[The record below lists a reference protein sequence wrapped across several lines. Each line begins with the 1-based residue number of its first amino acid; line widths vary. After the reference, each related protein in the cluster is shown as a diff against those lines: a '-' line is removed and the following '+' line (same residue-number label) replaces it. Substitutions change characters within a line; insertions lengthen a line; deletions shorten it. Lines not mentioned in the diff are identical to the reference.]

1 MINFDLSAMKNKK
14 TKIIATVGPASESK
28 EVLMEM
34 MRSGMNVVRINASH
48 NADREYITK
57 TVEKIRECAREVQ
70 RPIGIFLD
78 LQGPKIRIGKF
89 ENGPINLEVGQQFIL
104 TADDVLGN
112 QERVGLTYK
121 GLVHDTVA
129 GESIFI
135 NDGAIKL
142 LVKAVTGNDI
152 ICEVIQGGVLSNSK
166 GVNLPTTRLSLS
178 PITDKDR
185 EDALVAIDCKL
196 DYLAMSFVSDAETIR
211 SFRKYLDDNG
221 GSEVR
226 IIAKIERQVAID
238 NIQEI
243 IDEVDVV
250 MVARGDL
257 GVEIG
262 LEKVPEAQKN
272 IIYECNRRTKPVI
285 VATQMLETMIEK
297 RNATRAE
304 VSDVANAIYDRC
316 DAVMLSGETAVG
328 IDPAHVIRTMRDI
341 CFAADTTMAVKKD
354 FNYQAIKPVQQTL
367 SGSFA
372 AAADLIATET
382 NAKALIIFTTTGKS
396 PLRSSKLN
404 PKIQILAVTDSDQ
417 AYTRMTL
424 LRAVIPIKIDKKFT
438 EFARWSD
445 MITEAIQI
453 LKANSFL
460 SSGDKIVLM
469 AGIPVVRSGST
480 NSIRYLQ
487 IK

>member
-1 MINFDLSAMKNKK
+1 MLNCELSAMRSKK
-14 TKIIATVGPASESK
+14 TKIIATIGPASES
-28 EVLMEM
+28 EAVITDM
-34 MRSGMNVVRINASH
+34 MRNGLNVVRINASH

-57 TVEKIRECAREVQ
+57 IVQKVRACADQVQ
-70 RPIGIFLD
+70 LPIGIFLD

-89 ENGPINLEVGQQFIL
+89 AEGPVSLENGQTFVL

-112 QERVGLTYK
+112 IERVGLTYK
-121 GLVHDTVA
+121 GLVHDTA
-129 GESIFI
+129 PGESIFI

-142 LVKAVTGNDI
+142 LVKDVVGNDI

-178 PITDKDR
+178 PITEKDR

-196 DYLAMSFVSDAETIR
+196 DYLAMSFVSDAETVR

-221 GSEVR
+221 GHEVK

-238 NIQEI
+238 NISEI
-243 IDEVDVV
+243 VDEVDAV

-328 IDPAHVIRTMRDI
+328 IDPAHVIKTMTDI
-341 CFAADTTMAVKKD
+341 CIAADTTMSLKKEGG
-354 FNYQAIKPVQQTL
+354 YAAIKPVQQTL

-404 PKIQILAVTDSDQ
+404 PKIQILAVTDNEQ

-424 LRAVIPIKIDKKFT
+424 LRAVIPIRIDKKFT
-438 EFARWSD
+438 EFSRWSE
-445 MITEAIQI
+445 MITDAIQAAKE
-453 LKANSFL
+453 LSFL
-460 SSGDKIVLM
+460 RSGDKIVLL
-469 AGIPVVRSGST
+469 AGIPVVNSGST
-480 NSIRYLQ
+480 NSVRYLQ